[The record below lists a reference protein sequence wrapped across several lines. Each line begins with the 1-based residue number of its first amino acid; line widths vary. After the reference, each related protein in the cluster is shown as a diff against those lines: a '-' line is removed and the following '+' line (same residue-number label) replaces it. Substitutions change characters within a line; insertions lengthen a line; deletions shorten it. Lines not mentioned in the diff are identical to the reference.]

1 MANSFHK
8 KIEPS
13 REKQVILKSIGQIVC
28 DHYFGGRY
36 KIIGYGHVNQTD
48 ILDIVFVN
56 VDYEIEETC
65 AERHE
70 MVNKKSRILLK
81 EYDNRQFCWT
91 SIKTCSTVDGKSIYK
106 INVFR

>member
-1 MANSFHK
+1 MASRANK
-8 KIEPS
+8 KIEPN
-13 REKQVILKSIGQIVC
+13 REKQVILNSIGQSVY

-36 KIIGYGHVNQTD
+36 KIIGYGHINQLD
-48 ILDIVFVN
+48 SLDIVFVN

-70 MVNKKSRILLK
+70 MVKKNSRIFLK

-91 SIKTCSTVDGKSIYK
+91 SIKTCSTIDGKSIYK